1 MEKYEDWKE
10 EYYKQE
16 KVDLKKYF
24 SENDFEV
31 LKKLGVEVL
40 DKVYTENEFETLYDA
55 ILEFDEDEKE
65 DYLEDSGISQEEYD
79 SLLEKLDTINK
90 EYNF

>member
-24 SENDFEV
+24 SENNFEV
-31 LKKLGVEVL
+31 LKKLGIEVL
-40 DKVYTENEFETLYDA
+40 DKVYTESEFESLYDS

-65 DYLEDSGISQEEYD
+65 EYLENNGISQEEYNNI
-79 SLLEKLDTINK
+79 LEKLDTINQ